1 MPQEPLL
8 FAGSVK
14 ENIALSVPDADINDI
29 VSASKI
35 AEAHDFIM
43 RMPNGYNSEIGE
55 RGANL
60 SGGQRQRIAI
70 ARTILSKPKILIMD
84 EATSA
89 LDYGTEKKIFQNL
102 VKKMKSKTIF
112 IVTHRLSTVMDAD
125 KILMIEKGSI
135 IEKGTHSELLAK
147 KGKYYNLFNQQKI
160 PSN

>member
-1 MPQEPLL
+1 MCIRD
-8 FAGSVK
+8 S
-14 ENIALSVPDADINDI
+14 SVPDADINDI

-70 ARTILSKPKILIMD
+70 ARTILSNPNLIILD

-89 LDYGTEKKIFQNL
+89 LDFETERKVVNNL
-102 VKKMKSKTIF
+102 INFFNGKTTFF
-112 IVTHRLSTVMDAD
+112 ITHRLLSIRNADVIFVMDRGEIVESGNHQD
-125 KILMIEKGSI
+125 LMNLGK
-135 IEKGTHSELLAK
+135 
-147 KGKYYNLFNQQKI
+147 KYYQI
-160 PSN
+160 SR